1 MCRLHSLQNSHRHF
15 RRKESE
21 RQAFFFPSR
30 LVDRAS
36 AVWLEVIYKHSMDDS
51 PKRSASVT
59 AAAVVAILGGLFLL
73 LCLSVPLLALL
84 FVKFPGPAS
93 DLPPSFT
100 TFCLPPPRFFIS

>member
-59 AAAVVAILGGLFLL
+59 AAPVVAILRGLFLL
-73 LCLSVPLLALL
+73 FCLSFAFLALL
-84 FVKFPGPAS
+84 FFKLPSTPPAPP
-93 DLPPSFT
+93 PPSLHSL
-100 TFCLPPPRFFIS
+100 LPH